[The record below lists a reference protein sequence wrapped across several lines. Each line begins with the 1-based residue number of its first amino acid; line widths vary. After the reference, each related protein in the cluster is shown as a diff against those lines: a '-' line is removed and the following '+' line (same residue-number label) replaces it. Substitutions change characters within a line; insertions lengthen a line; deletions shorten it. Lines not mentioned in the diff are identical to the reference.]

1 MGICNS
7 ICHSDLSCDLNGIHA
22 VHVHVI
28 YMITCMHHSSLFCSC
43 CVQWQPRVISDHRA
57 SCTCRSFVGS
67 GKETWG
73 LMALK
78 KAICVRSEGAPT
90 KTGASSVT
98 SQIENSPRSV
108 VGTFSL
114 ESCPA
119 SWDNTQSI
127 RDQIR
132 DHQNLL
138 RRVNPETRKPESGG
152 FVEATPENLKLNADT
167 LMPVLET
174 MRQHDLQ
181 LPSIESLISA
191 INSFYELCKASRSTE
206 QVYQESWGIRRLI
219 GKLKKF
225 IYRPLPPQDCH

>member
-1 MGICNS
+1 MV
-7 ICHSDLSCDLNGIHA
+7 HA
-22 VHVHVI
+22 VHVHVMYTI
-28 YMITCMHHSSLFCSC
+28 ACMDYSWLFCSC
-43 CVQWQPRVISDHRA
+43 CVERKPRIISDHRA
-57 SCTCRSFVGS
+57 SCTRRSFVGS
-67 GKETWG
+67 GKEKWG
-73 LMALK
+73 LMAAK
-78 KAICVRSEGAPT
+78 KAMCVKSSGAST
-90 KTGASSVT
+90 KAGASSVS
-98 SQIENSPRSV
+98 SQNESCSPRNV

-114 ESCPA
+114 ENCPA
-119 SWDNTQSI
+119 SWDDTQSI

-138 RRVNPETRKPESGG
+138 RRVNPETKKPESGG

-167 LMPVLET
+167 LKPVLVA
-174 MRQHDLQ
+174 MRGHDLQ

-191 INSFYELCKASRSTE
+191 IDSFYELCKASRSTD